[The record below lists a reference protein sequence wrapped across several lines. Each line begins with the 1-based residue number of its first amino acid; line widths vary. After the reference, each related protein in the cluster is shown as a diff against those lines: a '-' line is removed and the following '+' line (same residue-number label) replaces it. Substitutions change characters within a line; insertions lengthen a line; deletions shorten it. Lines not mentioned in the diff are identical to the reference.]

1 MKKRPSL
8 PASPPPAARHRV
20 TPPPATGR
28 RLVLRLTTG
37 LCLASLGAGLLAHG
51 SAHFGFDGFFGFH
64 ALVGFLACAALV
76 LVTGLAGV
84 LLGRG
89 EDFYDR

>member
-8 PASPPPAARHRV
+8 PASPPPAVR
-20 TPPPATGR
+20 PPVAPQPATGR
-28 RLVLRLTTG
+28 RLALRLATG
-37 LCLASLGAGLLAHG
+37 LCLASLCAGLLAHG
-51 SAHFGFDGFFGFH
+51 PAHFGFDGFFGFH

>member
-1 MKKRPSL
+1 MKKRPSS
-8 PASPPPAARHRV
+8 PASPPPDARPPVTHPPAAR
-20 TPPPATGR
+20 R
-28 RLVLRLTTG
+28 RLALRLTAG
-37 LCLASLGAGLLAHG
+37 LCLASLGAGLLTHG
-51 SAHFGFDGFFGFH
+51 PAHFGFDGFFGFH

-76 LVTGLAGV
+76 LVAGLAGV